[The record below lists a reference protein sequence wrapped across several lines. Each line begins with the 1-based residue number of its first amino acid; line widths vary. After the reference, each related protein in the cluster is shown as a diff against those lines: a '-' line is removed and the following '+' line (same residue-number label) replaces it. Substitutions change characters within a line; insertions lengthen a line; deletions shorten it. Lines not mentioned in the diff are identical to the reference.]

1 MPKSLKRVVYDGN
14 AEEYVR
20 EFSNGKKIVLK
31 KGMVTTVPEDIHKV
45 LMDGRKKA
53 HIVNVVG
60 IEDNYRRKLK
70 DRLIREG

>member
-1 MPKSLKRVVYDGN
+1 MPKSLKRVVYDGY

-31 KGMVTTVPEDIHKV
+31 KGMVTIVSEDIHKI
-45 LMDGRKKA
+45 LMDSKKKA

-60 IEDNYRRKLK
+60 IEDNYHRKLK
-70 DRLIREG
+70 DRMLREG